1 MAEICQAGT
10 RCCVSATK
18 ALPLT
23 GSGIVCAVLFHLLVQ
38 ISHLLNLA
46 PCLFFFFSFGLA
58 QIAAQK
64 QALVCLYLH
73 VYAENCLCPKGGR

>member
-46 PCLFFFFSFGLA
+46 PCLFFFFLLGWLRLQLKSRL
-58 QIAAQK
+58 
-64 QALVCLYLH
+64 
-73 VYAENCLCPKGGR
+73 